1 MNQWSGEKVEL
12 ACYIVVPPIVSVIG
26 ELTNCD
32 HDIMPLMNGQASCN
46 FNVSPPASGETNE
59 LLGVSI

>member
-32 HDIMPLMNGQASCN
+32 HDMMPLMNGQASCN
-46 FNVSPPASGETNE
+46 FNVSPPASWGDE
-59 LLGVSI
+59 